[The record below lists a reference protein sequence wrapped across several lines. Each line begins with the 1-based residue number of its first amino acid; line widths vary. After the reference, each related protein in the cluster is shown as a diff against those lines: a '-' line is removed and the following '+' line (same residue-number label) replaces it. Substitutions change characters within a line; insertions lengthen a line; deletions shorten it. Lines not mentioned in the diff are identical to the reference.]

1 MKRWPT
7 KFFTA
12 PTQKTTRAI
21 RKKLGQFIMPPSYT
35 PKSTNNY
42 NNNSL
47 SLQSL
52 KHQMNTPISE
62 ISPGLSQPVWGPE
75 ISTVGAYSREGYTS
89 RTFDQPSIPF
99 NTQATALQID
109 EDVQLAINSLASQVT
124 GGEHYINTVSAEIT
138 DYLER
143 FTSDMSFDIFDTE
156 LIQELLWYGNSI
168 WKPRMGITNV
178 RSMDDLMHIPISSF
192 VRVWWDRSRMP
203 YKYEFRGAEYQGYHN
218 PGEIIHFN
226 WNPVNASVFGTGFGV
241 SATSQ
246 RVFDMVINGDDTQQV
261 TLPSMLDRKYAI
273 QFIMQ
278 MASQRYVTRNV
289 YVAPGSS
296 EDERSQLQ
304 SFVEQLQV
312 GQDLV
317 AGTQLDIKELGTN
330 TRTFNP
336 TEFIETVSSP
346 IMKALNDFSG
356 KQGSESSHQYANA
369 ESAQEEKESGLS
381 AFTIAVKTQL
391 AKKFFEPWY
400 EGNPYEGMD
409 YLAGLIPMEWYDI
422 KFDLNFGTMEKKDVP
437 VEELIKLIDS
447 YQQNPIL
454 MQNTQPLIDMY
465 KMTGVP
471 FNEDTE
477 QNIENMYND
486 PMGQMALNGVEGEQ
500 PEEEEQQLPQNDIG
514 GGEVYPDF
522 DNDVM
527 GSPPMDDEIYNDM
540 MIDVRGNDGM
550 IPSDYE
556 QSDVSQDFEYGRD
569 YE

>member
-7 KFFTA
+7 KFFAA
-12 PTQKTTRAI
+12 PTQRTTRAI

-35 PKSTNNY
+35 PKATNPMP
-42 NNNSL
+42 SL

-52 KHQMNTPISE
+52 KHHMNTPITE
-62 ISPGLSQPVWGPE
+62 LSPGLSQPVWGPE

-89 RTFDQPSIPF
+89 RTFDSPAIDF
-99 NTQATALQID
+99 NTQAVALQVD

-124 GGEHYINTVSAEIT
+124 GGEHYINTASEEIT

-143 FTSDMSFDIFDTE
+143 FTSDVSFDIFDTE
-156 LIQELLWYGNSI
+156 LIKELLWYGNSI
-168 WKPRMGITNV
+168 WKPRMGIANV
-178 RSMDDLMHIPISSF
+178 RSMDDLMQIPISSF
-192 VRVWWDRSRMP
+192 VRVWWDRSRQP

-241 SATSQ
+241 SATTQ
-246 RVFDMVINGDDTQQV
+246 RVFEMVINGDDTQTV

-289 YVAPGSS
+289 YVAPGAS
-296 EDERSQLQ
+296 EDERGQLQ
-304 SFVEQLQV
+304 SFVEQLQI

-317 AGTQLDIKELGTN
+317 SGANLDIKELGTN

-346 IMKALNDFSG
+346 IMKALNDFTG

-369 ESAQEEKESGLS
+369 ESAQAEKESGLS

-400 EGNPYEGMD
+400 EANPYEGMD
-409 YLAGLIPMEWYDI
+409 YLAGLIPMDWYDI
-422 KFDLNFGTMEKKDVP
+422 KFDLNFGAMEKKDVP

-454 MQNTQPLIDMY
+454 MQNIQPLIDMY
-465 KMTGVP
+465 KMAGVP
-471 FNEDTE
+471 MDEDTE
-477 QNIENMYND
+477 QNIDNMYND
-486 PMGQMALNGVEGEQ
+486 PMGQMALDNVE
-500 PEEEEQQLPQNDIG
+500 PEPEAEEPPQDDIG
-514 GGEVYPDF
+514 GGEVSPEF
-522 DNDVM
+522 DNFTM
-527 GSPPMDDEIYNDM
+527 GSPPMDDAIYDDM
-540 MIDVRGNDGM
+540 MIDVRGDGM

>member
-1 MKRWPT
+1 
-7 KFFTA
+7 
-12 PTQKTTRAI
+12 
-21 RKKLGQFIMPPSYT
+21 MPPSYM

-52 KHQMNTPISE
+52 KHHMNTPITE
-62 ISPGLSQPVWGPE
+62 LSPGLSQPVWGPE

-89 RTFDQPSIPF
+89 RTFDSPAIPF
-99 NTQATALQID
+99 STQAIALQID
-109 EDVQLAINSLASQVT
+109 EDVQLAINSLSSQVT
-124 GGEHYINTVSAEIT
+124 GGEHYINTVSKEIT

-156 LIQELLWYGNSI
+156 LIKELLWYGNSI
-168 WKPRMGITNV
+168 WKPRMGIANV

-192 VRVWWDRSRMP
+192 VRVWWDRSRVP

-241 SATSQ
+241 AVTSP
-246 RVFDMVINGDDTQQV
+246 RVFDMVTSGDETQSV

-289 YVAPGSS
+289 YNAPEAS
-296 EDERSQLQ
+296 EEERAQLQ

-317 AGTQLDIKELGTN
+317 SGAKLLEVQELGTN

-400 EGNPYEGMD
+400 EANPYEGMD
-409 YLAGLIPMEWYDI
+409 YLAGLIPMDWYDI

-437 VEELIKLIDS
+437 IEDLIKLIDS

-465 KMTGVP
+465 KMAGVP

-477 QNIENMYND
+477 QDIENMYND
-486 PMGQMALNGVEGEQ
+486 PMGQMALDNVEPQ
-500 PEEEEQQLPQNDIG
+500 EELPPQDDIG
-514 GGEVYPDF
+514 GGEVYPEF
-522 DNDVM
+522 NNFTM
-527 GSPPMDDEIYNDM
+527 GSPPMDDAIYDDM
-540 MIDVRGNDGM
+540 MIDVRGDGM

>member
-7 KFFTA
+7 KFFVA
-12 PTQKTTRAI
+12 PTKKTRAI
-21 RKKLGQFIMPPSYT
+21 RKKIGQFIMPPSYT
-35 PKSTNNY
+35 PKATNN
-42 NNNSL
+42 NSNSL

-52 KHQMNTPISE
+52 KHHMNTPITE
-62 ISPGLSQPVWGPE
+62 LSPGLSQPVWGPE

-99 NTQATALQID
+99 STQAVALQID
-109 EDVQLAINSLASQVT
+109 EDVQLAINSLSSQVT
-124 GGEHYINTVSAEIT
+124 GGEHYINTVSKEIT

-156 LIQELLWYGNSI
+156 LIKELLWYGNSI
-168 WKPRMGITNV
+168 WKPRMGIANV

-192 VRVWWDRSRMP
+192 VRVWWDRSRVP

-246 RVFDMVINGDDTQQV
+246 RVFEMVINGDDTQQV

-289 YVAPGSS
+289 YVAAGAT
-296 EDERSQLQ
+296 EDERNQLQ

-312 GQDLV
+312 GKDLV
-317 AGTQLDIKELGTN
+317 SGTQLDIKELGTN

-369 ESAQEEKESGLS
+369 ESAQSEKESGLS

-391 AKKFFEPWY
+391 YKKFFEPWY
-400 EGNPYEGMD
+400 EANPYEGMD
-409 YLAGLIPMEWYDI
+409 YLEGLIPMDWHDI
-422 KFDLNFGTMEKKDVP
+422 NFDLNFGAMEKKDVP

-454 MQNTQPLIDMY
+454 MQNIQPLIDMY
-465 KMTGVP
+465 KMAGVP
-471 FNEDTE
+471 MDEDTQ
-477 QNIENMYND
+477 QNIDNMYND
-486 PMGQMALNGVEGEQ
+486 PMGQMALDNVVEPQ
-500 PEEEEQQLPQNDIG
+500 EELPPQDDIG
-514 GGEVYPDF
+514 GGEVYPEF
-522 DNDVM
+522 NNFTM
-527 GSPPMDDEIYNDM
+527 GEPPMDDTIYDDM
-540 MIDVRGNDGM
+540 MIDVRGDGM

>member
-1 MKRWPT
+1 MKWASILKPSAVRTIRRKAANFIQPQSY
-7 KFFTA
+7 A
-12 PTQKTTRAI
+12 PKTV
-21 RKKLGQFIMPPSYT
+21 
-35 PKSTNNY
+35 KSIP
-42 NNNSL
+42 SL

-52 KHQMNTPISE
+52 RHHMGTPISE
-62 ISPGLSQPVWGPE
+62 LSPGLSQPVWGPE

-89 RTFDQPSIPF
+89 KTFDTPAIPF
-99 NTQATALQID
+99 NTQALALQID
-109 EDVQLAINSLASQVT
+109 EDVQLSINSLASQVT
-124 GGEHYINTVSAEIT
+124 GGEHYINTVSEEIT

-143 FTSDMSFDIFDTE
+143 FTFDLSFDIFDTE
-156 LIQELLWYGNSI
+156 LIKELLWYGNSI
-168 WKPRMGITNV
+168 WKPRMGIANV

-192 VRVWWDRSRMP
+192 VRIWWDRQRQP

-226 WNPVNASVFGTGFGV
+226 WNPVDASAFGTGFGV
-241 SATSQ
+241 SATSS
-246 RVFDMVINGDDTQQV
+246 RVFDMVISGDETQEV
-261 TLPSMLDRKYAI
+261 TLPSMLNRKYAI

-289 YVAPGSS
+289 YMAPGAS
-296 EDERSQLQ
+296 EEERNSLQ
-304 SFVEQLQV
+304 SFVEQLQI

-317 AGTQLDIKELGTN
+317 AGTQLEIKELGTN

-369 ESAQEEKESGLS
+369 ESAKDEKETGLS

-391 AKKFFEPWY
+391 AKKLFEPWY
-400 EGNPYEGMD
+400 EANPYQGMN
-409 YLAGLIPMEWYDI
+409 YLNGLMPMDWYDI

-437 VEELIKLIDS
+437 VEQLIKLIDS
-447 YQQNPIL
+447 YQQNPVL

-465 KMTGVP
+465 KMAGVP

-477 QNIENMYND
+477 QSIENMYND
-486 PMGQMALNGVEGEQ
+486 PTGQMALDGLED
-500 PEEEEQQLPQNDIG
+500 EEEQLPQNDIG
-514 GGEVYPDF
+514 GGEVYPEF
-522 DNDVM
+522 NNQVM
-527 GSPPMDDEIYNDM
+527 GSPPMDDSIYDDM
-540 MIDVRGNDGM
+540 MIDVRGDSKDVYQYEESY
-550 IPSDYE
+550 SDT
-556 QSDVSQDFEYGRD
+556 SQDYNYGRD